1 MKKCVLIYDDD
12 VEILF
17 LCRKILEKDYRVETL
32 PECQNIIE
40 DISQIKPGI
49 ILMDLWIP
57 VIGGER
63 AVQIMKGDPLL
74 TIIPVLL
81 FSANDEISEICKR
94 TGADG
99 FIAKPFDIKNFKEI
113 IEKNILQTELKMEG

>member
-12 VEILF
+12 LEILF
-17 LCRKILEKDYRVETL
+17 LCKKILEKKYLVETL

-40 DISQIKPGI
+40 DISRIKPGI

-57 VIGGER
+57 KIGGEK
-63 AVQIMKGDPLL
+63 AVQKIKNDPILKL
-74 TIIPVLL
+74 IPVFL
-81 FSANDEISEICKR
+81 FSANDEINIICEK

-99 FIAKPFDIKNFKEI
+99 FIAKPFDIIDFRKNI
-113 IEKNILQTELKMEG
+113 QKNIL